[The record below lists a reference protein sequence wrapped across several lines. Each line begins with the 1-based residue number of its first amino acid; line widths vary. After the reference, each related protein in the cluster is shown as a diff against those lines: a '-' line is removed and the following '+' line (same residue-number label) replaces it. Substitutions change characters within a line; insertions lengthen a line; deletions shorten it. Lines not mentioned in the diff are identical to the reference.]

1 MIVGTGARNW
11 PREGIVASD
20 SKARLLHDA
29 EKYVLQGK
37 AGHAISEYLKIIKI
51 DPNDVLTLNTIG
63 DLYLR
68 QNNIP
73 EANKYFSQVAE
84 NYVRNNFF
92 LKAIAVYKKV
102 LSADPN
108 NFEINVTMASLYAK
122 QGLSIDAR
130 NQYMKVAAMLE
141 KEGKSRDV
149 LDILEK
155 VVDLDPTN
163 YAIQGKLAE
172 LSLVNGEKDQAKAH
186 FIGAARAQVK
196 AGDLKGAADRF
207 YRVMQLDPLNV
218 EAMRGFL
225 DCCLKMGDVHP
236 ALDQLN
242 KSIET
247 NPQNLDMREMLGQ
260 ALLEVGDPEGAT
272 KAFQVVI
279 SMDEERY
286 EGFFAAAQMLIDKG
300 AYDQA
305 VSCLD
310 SIIPILITRRET
322 ERAAQLFDQIL
333 QRCPTH
339 ILSLVKLA
347 SIYSATGDHYRYLDA
362 LDRIADHYM
371 SNQSPIEALEY
382 LDKILQSDPESE
394 KHRKL
399 HQQAFMEAYPDTPY
413 VSPIQPAE
421 PVISPGPALAPVGN
435 SASHTGSASD
445 IVEVDLLLNYGL
457 KEKALSLLQSLEN
470 RDPADVNVRSRL
482 LAVYKAEGKLEDA
495 AKQCLILT
503 AVYHK
508 SKDDES
514 AQIYLKEAKELCPE
528 LVESEPDF
536 EAFARR
542 NGVFPEILA
551 GSKSGSAS
559 LKAEGEVDLSADLMD
574 IFFTGDQAA
583 AMEEDSEPSD
593 LTEVIPEDYPHAMPP
608 QPPSKSVQEQLQEV
622 DFYIRLGFHDEAL
635 AKLNEIG
642 KVNPDNP
649 ELASRY
655 QKLGEMGIAPAPQVF
670 EKTDEVEFPESAIAN
685 SSDDLDDFEK
695 MAMAGGPA
703 GFMMGDSAPAIMK
716 PQSDEFSAP
725 SLFNEEPIAPSAP
738 HPQSRVSTI
747 TPLESDKSGFQ
758 ANEMF
763 ADLMDDV
770 GAVPDQPG
778 SQDSF
783 ENHFSL
789 GTAYREMELMDE
801 AIQEFQNAL
810 NSANAQKDS
819 QKIIQCCGML
829 STCFLKKGMPRSALR
844 WCQTGLGVADNSSH
858 EALALRYDMGIAH
871 AMSGSNERALECFDR
886 IFGMDPSYRDV
897 AQRIDEL
904 KSGFNRH
911 AP

>member
-37 AGHAISEYLKIIKI
+37 AGQAIGEYLKIIKI

-68 QNNIP
+68 QNNIS

-102 LSADPN
+102 LNADPN
-108 NFEINVTMASLYAK
+108 NFEINMTMASLYAK

-141 KEGKSRDV
+141 KEGKARDV
-149 LDILEK
+149 LEILEK

-163 YAIQGKLAE
+163 YAIQGRLAE
-172 LSLVNGEKDQAKAH
+172 LSLANGEKDQAKGH
-186 FIGAARAQVK
+186 FIGAARAQAK
-196 AGDLKGAADRF
+196 AGDLKGAADCF
-207 YRVMQLDPLNV
+207 SRVMQLDPLHV

-225 DCCLKMGDVHP
+225 DCCLKMGDVYP
-236 ALDQLN
+236 ALDQLK
-242 KSIET
+242 KSIEM

-260 ALLEVGDPEGAT
+260 ALLEVGDPEGAA

-279 SMDEERY
+279 SLDEKRY
-286 EGFFAAAQMLIDKG
+286 EGFFAAAQMLIDRE
-300 AYDQA
+300 AHDQA

-333 QRCPTH
+333 RRCPTH

-347 SIYSATGDHYRYLDA
+347 SIYSATGDHFRYLDA
-362 LDRIADHYM
+362 LDKIADHYL
-371 SNQSPIEALEY
+371 SLKSPIEALEY

-421 PVISPGPALAPVGN
+421 PVISPAPAPTPVGA
-435 SASHTGSASD
+435 SASHAGSSSD
-445 IVEVDLLLNYGL
+445 LVEVDLLLNYGL
-457 KEKALSLLQSLEN
+457 KDKALSLLQSLEI

-482 LAVYKAEGKLEDA
+482 LAIHKAEGKLEDA
-495 AKQCLILT
+495 AKQCLLL
-503 AVYHK
+503 AVVYHR

-514 AQIYLKEAKELCPE
+514 AQVYLNEAKELSPE
-528 LVESEPDF
+528 LVNSEPDL
-536 EAFARR
+536 EDFARR
-542 NGVFPEILA
+542 NGVFSAALA
-551 GSKSGSAS
+551 GGMSAGSS
-559 LKAEGEVDLSADLMD
+559 RKNEGEVDLSADLMD

-583 AMEEDSEPSD
+583 AMEEDSEPPE
-593 LTEVIPEDYPHAMPP
+593 LTEVMPEDYPHAMSP
-608 QPPSKSVQEQLQEV
+608 QPPTKSVQEQLQEV

-635 AKLNEIG
+635 AKLNEIS

-655 QKLGEMGIAPAPQVF
+655 QKLGEMGVAPAPPVF
-670 EKTDEVEFPESAIAN
+670 EKSDEVEFPESATAN
-685 SSDDLDDFEK
+685 PPDDLDDFEK
-695 MAMAGGPA
+695 IAMAGGPA
-703 GFMMGDSAPAIMK
+703 GFVMSDSEPAMIK
-716 PQSDEFSAP
+716 PQLEEFSEP
-725 SLFNEEPIAPSAP
+725 SLFTEELVAQPAPQQQP
-738 HPQSRVSTI
+738 RMGTI
-747 TPLESDKSGFQ
+747 TPFESDKSGFQ

-770 GAVPDQPG
+770 GAAPDQPA

-810 NSANAQKDS
+810 NSANAQKDA

-886 IFGMDPSYRDV
+886 IFAMDPSYRDV